1 MKKGIAVVA
10 TSLLLFVGCTEDKK
24 EAKEQVAPKQEV
36 TQNVEEKAKEVKT
49 EVKVEEK
56 KVEEAKT
63 EEPKQVN
70 GTASNEL
77 NAETLFKTCA
87 SCHGLKGE
95 KEALGKSQ
103 VITGWD
109 KDRVIKALNGYKDGS
124 YGGVMKNLMKTHVE
138 TKTPEQIE
146 VLADYISKL
155 Q

>member
-1 MKKGIAVVA
+1 MKKGIAIVA

-24 EAKEQVAPKQEV
+24 EAKEQVTPKQEV
-36 TQNVEEKAKEVKT
+36 TQNVEEKAKEVIT

-56 KVEEAKT
+56 KVEEAKS
-63 EEPKQVN
+63 EEPKQLN
-70 GTASNEL
+70 ETASNEL

-155 Q
+155 

>member
-1 MKKGIAVVA
+1 MKKGIAIVA

-24 EAKEQVAPKQEV
+24 EAKEQVTPKQEV

-56 KVEEAKT
+56 KVEEAKS

-70 GTASNEL
+70 ETASNEL

-109 KDRVIKALNGYKDGS
+109 KNRVIKALNGYKDGS

>member
-1 MKKGIAVVA
+1 MFENLDYIVSTESLNVYIKGTIA
-10 TSLLLFVGCTEDKK
+10 T
-24 EAKEQVAPKQEV
+24 
-36 TQNVEEKAKEVKT
+36 
-49 EVKVEEK
+49 
-56 KVEEAKT
+56 
-63 EEPKQVN
+63 
-70 GTASNEL
+70 NEL
-77 NAETLFKTCA
+77 SAEALFKTCA

-109 KDRVIKALNGYKDGS
+109 KNRVIKALNGYKDGS

>member
-1 MKKGIAVVA
+1 MKRKKQKG
-10 TSLLLFVGCTEDKK
+10 
-24 EAKEQVAPKQEV
+24 
-36 TQNVEEKAKEVKT
+36 KT
-49 EVKVEEK
+49 
-56 KVEEAKT
+56 
-63 EEPKQVN
+63 KQVN
-70 GTASNEL
+70 ETASNEL

>member
-10 TSLLLFVGCTEDKK
+10 TSLLLFVGCAEDKK
-24 EAKEQVAPKQEV
+24 EAKEQVTPKQEV

-56 KVEEAKT
+56 KVEEAKS

-70 GTASNEL
+70 ETASNEL

-155 Q
+155 

>member
-56 KVEEAKT
+56 KVEEAKS
-63 EEPKQVN
+63 EEPKQAN
-70 GTASNEL
+70 ETASNEL

-155 Q
+155 